1 MSNDFVD
8 MYSNSSATELD
19 NLIKKAEYNYIYTNE
34 PLFTDEEYEIL
45 LELYNFKTG
54 ENRRSNVV
62 KNKELLTQLPVY
74 MPAIDKI
81 LHGNMTGLNSF
92 TKKHTKLNYI
102 ITSKMDG
109 GSALFD
115 YNNGNMKLYTR
126 GTYEEG
132 QDISLLL
139 KYITMPKFEDKDII
153 EFVNLGYVRGELI
166 IAKSIF
172 EAKYSKIYKTAR
184 ALVAGMYKK
193 FNISNSKFSEDNW
206 KLSDLDIE
214 IAKDIEFIVYEY
226 INKSAGYE
234 LPPEEQLINLESCGF
249 NTVKWK
255 THLGALT
262 FDLLSDIYDKWIKKM
277 DYNID
282 GLVIYYN
289 DKYIRNTNSK
299 PVHAYAYKK
308 ELDNLIGFSTVEKVE
323 WNISK
328 NGLLKPLIYIKPIII
343 NNTEIR
349 KTTGINAKFIIDNK
363 IGPGAEVKIIRS
375 GDVIPNIFNVLKPA
389 EEITLPDT
397 NIYNYKWN
405 TNKTDFIINEDNDEM
420 QMKKILFFLETLNIK
435 GISVATVEKLYN
447 NGIKSCG
454 QYFNLTL
461 NDLKSLGDIT
471 AAKLLKEINKSIK
484 KLTVPQL
491 MTAVGIFPTGLGIKK
506 IQSIYENIPDL
517 LSSNYIN
524 DLNLL
529 HTKINNIK
537 GFSTITTDKFISK
550 YLEFI
555 NFYNEHKKIFPVLTP
570 APMPP
575 MAPNGANNL
584 FQNKN
589 IVITGFRNNIIEDF
603 IIKNG
608 GKIASG
614 VNSKTHLVIKK
625 DNDCHNTKIYTASI
639 LNIDTISLIDFKLKY
654 NI

>member
-255 THLGALT
+255 KHLGALT

-461 NDLKSLGDIT
+461 NDLKPLGDIT

-529 HTKINNIK
+529 SIKINNIK

-555 NFYNEHKKIFPVLTP
+555 DFYNEHKKLFPVLTP
-570 APMPP
+570 PP

-608 GKIASG
+608 GKITSG

-625 DNDCHNTKIYTASI
+625 DNDYHNTKIYTASI

>member
-255 THLGALT
+255 KHLGALT

-461 NDLKSLGDIT
+461 NDLKPLGDIT

-484 KLTVPQL
+484 KITVPQL

-529 HTKINNIK
+529 SIKINNIK

-555 NFYNEHKKIFPVLTP
+555 DFYNEHKKLFPVLTP
-570 APMPP
+570 PP

-608 GKIASG
+608 GKITSG

-625 DNDCHNTKIYTASI
+625 DNDYHNTKIYTASI

>member
-193 FNISNSKFSEDNW
+193 FNISNSKFSEENW

-255 THLGALT
+255 KHLGALT

-461 NDLKSLGDIT
+461 NDLKPLGDIT
-471 AAKLLKEINKSIK
+471 AAKLLKEINKNIK
-484 KLTVPQL
+484 KITVPQL

-529 HTKINNIK
+529 SIKINNIK

-555 NFYNEHKKIFPVLTP
+555 DFYNEHKKLFPVLSP

-575 MAPNGANNL
+575 MAPNVANKL

-608 GKIASG
+608 GKITSG

-625 DNDCHNTKIYTASI
+625 DNDYNNTKTYTASI

>member
-255 THLGALT
+255 KHLGALT

-461 NDLKSLGDIT
+461 NDLKPLGDIT
-471 AAKLLKEINKSIK
+471 AAKLLKEINKNIK
-484 KLTVPQL
+484 KITVPQL

-529 HTKINNIK
+529 SIKINNIK

-555 NFYNEHKKIFPVLTP
+555 DFYNEHKKLFPVLSP
-570 APMPP
+570 PP

-608 GKIASG
+608 GKITSG

-625 DNDCHNTKIYTASI
+625 DNDYHNTKIYTASI
-639 LNIDTISLIDFKLKY
+639 LNIDTISIIDFKLKY

>member
-255 THLGALT
+255 KHLGALT

-461 NDLKSLGDIT
+461 NDLKPLGDIT

-529 HTKINNIK
+529 SIKINNIK

-555 NFYNEHKKIFPVLTP
+555 DFYNEHKKLFPVLTP
-570 APMPP
+570 PP

>member
-255 THLGALT
+255 KHLGALT

-405 TNKTDFIINEDNDEM
+405 TNKMDFIINEDNDEM

-461 NDLKSLGDIT
+461 NDLKPLGDIT

-484 KLTVPQL
+484 KITVPQL

-529 HTKINNIK
+529 SIKINNIK

-555 NFYNEHKKIFPVLTP
+555 DFYNEHKKLFPVLSP
-570 APMPP
+570 PP
-575 MAPNGANNL
+575 MAPNGANKL

-608 GKIASG
+608 GKITSG

-625 DNDCHNTKIYTASI
+625 DNDYHNTKIYTASI

>member
-255 THLGALT
+255 KHLGSLT

-405 TNKTDFIINEDNDEM
+405 TNKMDFIINEDNDEM

-461 NDLKSLGDIT
+461 NDLKPLGDIT

-484 KLTVPQL
+484 KITVPQL

-529 HTKINNIK
+529 SIKINNIK

-555 NFYNEHKKIFPVLTP
+555 DFYNEHKKLFPVLSP
-570 APMPP
+570 PP
-575 MAPNGANNL
+575 MAPNGANKL

-608 GKIASG
+608 GKITSG

-625 DNDCHNTKIYTASI
+625 DNDYHNTKIYTASI